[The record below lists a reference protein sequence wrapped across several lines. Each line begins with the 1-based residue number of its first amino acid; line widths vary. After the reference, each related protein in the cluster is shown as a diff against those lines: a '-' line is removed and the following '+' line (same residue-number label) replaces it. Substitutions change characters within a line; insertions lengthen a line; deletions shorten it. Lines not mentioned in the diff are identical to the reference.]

1 MSEKIL
7 EYFFPKIGETL
18 RHFLP
23 KSEKILVVLSPEMRE
38 SCHQKAEGRG
48 ISPFP
53 PARAAA
59 VWK

>member
-1 MSEKIL
+1 MLEKIL
-7 EYFFPKIGETL
+7 EYFLPKIGETL

-38 SCHQKAEGRG
+38 SCHQKAEGDT
-48 ISPFP
+48 PHP